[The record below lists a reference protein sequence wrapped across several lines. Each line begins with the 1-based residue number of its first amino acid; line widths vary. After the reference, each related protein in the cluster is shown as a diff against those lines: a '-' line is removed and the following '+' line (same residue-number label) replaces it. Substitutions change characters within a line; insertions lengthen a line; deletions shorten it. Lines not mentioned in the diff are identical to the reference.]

1 MLLSALLLPL
11 LAPAATATAPR
22 EPPIFVTGNVWAPFI
37 SPMGEPFRSHST
49 SDDTLADW
57 FRQADRNHDGILTP
71 VEMQA
76 DADRYFAVLDTNHD
90 GEIDPDELVHYEW
103 QVAPEIQVMSKTRR
117 ARGEPA
123 PKEKHRGGW
132 QAGMGGDE
140 DDPRSNHDWRRRD
153 RQDGFQGAAR
163 YSLLNIPEPVAAA
176 DADFNRGISQG
187 EFREAAATRF
197 HLLDDQ
203 GAGVL
208 TLMQLQALRASIAAA
223 GKHPKRDEKA
233 PDARVGN
240 PLPTDR

>member
-1 MLLSALLLPL
+1 MLLSALVLPM
-11 LAPAATATAPR
+11 LAAAAAAP

-37 SPMGEPFRSHST
+37 SPIGEPFRSHST

-57 FRQADRNHDGILTP
+57 FRQADRNNDGILTP
-71 VEMQA
+71 AEMQA
-76 DADRYFAVLDTNHD
+76 DADRYFAILDANHD

-123 PKEKHRGGW
+123 PQEKRRGGW
-132 QAGMGGDE
+132 QAGMGSDE
-140 DDPRSNHDWRRRD
+140 DDPRPNHDMRRRE

-176 DADFNRGISQG
+176 DSDFNRGISQS

-197 HLLDDQ
+197 RLLDGQ
-203 GAGVL
+203 NAGVL
-208 TLMQLQALRASIAAA
+208 TLSQLQALRASIAAA

-233 PDARVGN
+233 RDVRVGN
-240 PLPTDR
+240 PLPPGD